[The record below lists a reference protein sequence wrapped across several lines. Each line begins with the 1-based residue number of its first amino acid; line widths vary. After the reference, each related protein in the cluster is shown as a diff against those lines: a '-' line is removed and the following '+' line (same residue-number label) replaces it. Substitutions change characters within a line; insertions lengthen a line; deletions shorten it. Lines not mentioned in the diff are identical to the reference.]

1 MEIEIEVIKAIQES
15 VSILNHD
22 YTQLAQSVAVLQ
34 TDVAWLKQFFW
45 TIFGITSATL
55 IGTLANIILS
65 KKNNKR

>member
-1 MEIEIEVIKAIQES
+1 METEVIKQ
-15 VSILNHD
+15 ILEHIGQLNDD
-22 YTQLAQSVAVLQ
+22 YTQLSNSVAILQ